1 MSIRVMTQVWDSTEA
16 KGTDRLVLL
25 AIADSADDDG
35 SNAWPSMA
43 RLAHK
48 ARVSERTVQRSIRT
62 LETMGLLAIEDNA
75 GGTAN
80 TRPDRR
86 PNRYTV
92 LVEGCQSVTPSESRG
107 DIQRADGV
115 TSSAARGDAAVRR
128 TVLDPSKYPS
138 IDALQAIEAKFPA
151 MDVGWQALQFR
162 DHHLAKGSKMADW
175 DKAFWTWC
183 RNSAKWTKPKSGR
196 PSVGDQNIALLRGGL
211 A

>member
-1 MSIRVMTQVWDSTEA
+1 MTQVWDSTEA

-35 SNAWPSMA
+35 SNAWPSVA

-48 ARVSERTVQRSIRT
+48 AQVSERTVQRAIRS
-62 LETMGLLAIEDNA
+62 LEAMGLVFIEENVGGPGNA
-75 GGTAN
+75 
-80 TRPDRR
+80 RSDRR

-92 LVEGCQSVTPSESRG
+92 LLPGCQSVTPKEPRG
-107 DIQRADGV
+107 DTQRANGV
-115 TSSAARGDAAVRR
+115 TPSAPRGDTAVVR

-183 RNSAKWTKPKSGR
+183 RNSAKWAKPKVRR
-196 PSVGDQNIALLRGGL
+196 PSVGDRNIALLREGL